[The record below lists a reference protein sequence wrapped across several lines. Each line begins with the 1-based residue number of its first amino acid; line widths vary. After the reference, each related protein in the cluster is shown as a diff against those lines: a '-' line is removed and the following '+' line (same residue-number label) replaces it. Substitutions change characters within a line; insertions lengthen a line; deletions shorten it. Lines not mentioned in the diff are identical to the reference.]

1 MYKINKGVDRPPEV
15 MGIRGMQYLTIL
27 GAGAV
32 IMIMLT
38 AIICGISGLT
48 PMYGFGIYL
57 ALVMILYTKLVGLS
71 KKHGE
76 RGYKKNQAHKR
87 MPTLI
92 TARDSSVYKALRQS
106 TKK

>member
-1 MYKINKGVDRPPEV
+1 MYKVNKGVDRPPEV

-32 IMIMLT
+32 VMIILT

-57 ALVMILYTKLVGLS
+57 TLVFALYTKLVNLS
-71 KKHGE
+71 KHHGE
-76 RGYKKNQAHKR
+76 RGYNRSQAHKR
-87 MPTLI
+87 MPTVI
-92 TARDSSVYKALRQS
+92 TARDSSVYKAMRHKS
-106 TKK
+106 H

>member
-1 MYKINKGVDRPPEV
+1 MYKVNKGVDRPPEV
-15 MGIRGMQYLTIL
+15 MGIRGMHYLTIL

-32 IMIMLT
+32 IMIILT

-57 ALVMILYTKLVGLS
+57 ALVMALYTHLVGLS

-87 MPTLI
+87 MPALI
-92 TARDSSVYKALRQS
+92 TARDSAVYKALRRNGRQ
-106 TKK
+106 